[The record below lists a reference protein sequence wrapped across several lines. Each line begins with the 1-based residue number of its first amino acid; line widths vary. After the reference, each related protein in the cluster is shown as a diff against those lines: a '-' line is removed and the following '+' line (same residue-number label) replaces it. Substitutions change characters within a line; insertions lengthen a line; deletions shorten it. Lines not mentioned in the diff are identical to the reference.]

1 MSAARRKVDLL
12 QGMLSA
18 LLQQERQQQQQGSQ
32 HPQGRPAAAVASFAT
47 AADYK
52 QGAAVGQIQELKL
65 QLTAAQVLG
74 GFNVASQSGPD
85 CSRPLGFALLPAGR
99 CLASRASTNGPA
111 RDLANSVS
119 QAPVCIS
126 CPACVPCLLSFADA
140 LLNRSAKG
148 MCPFQT
154 QSLAA
159 FPVLL
164 QSKLAAA
171 KGGMKDVCRLVMF
184 C

>member
-1 MSAARRKVDLL
+1 MSAAHRKVDLL

-47 AADYK
+47 AADDK

-74 GFNVASQSGPD
+74 GFNVASQFGPD
-85 CSRPLGFALLPAGR
+85 CSRPLVLPAGR

-111 RDLANSVS
+111 LQLANSVS

-126 CPACVPCLLSFADA
+126 CPAYVPCLLSFADA
-140 LLNRSAKG
+140 LLNRSAQG
-148 MCPFQT
+148 MCPFKI

-171 KGGMKDVCRLVMF
+171 EGGIKDVCRLVMF